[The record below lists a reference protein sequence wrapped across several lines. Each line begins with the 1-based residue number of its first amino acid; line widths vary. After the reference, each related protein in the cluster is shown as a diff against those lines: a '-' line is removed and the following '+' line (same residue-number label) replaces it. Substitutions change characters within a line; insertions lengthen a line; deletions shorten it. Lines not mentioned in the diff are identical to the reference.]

1 VYYEYLISFI
11 LSFIVAFSATPIA
24 RKIAFKWGAIDVP
37 RDDRRMHKK
46 PIARLGGIA
55 IIAGFLIAVLFNS
68 FSAYISTNSSFRPN
82 IQFIGFLVGILI
94 ITSIGIIDDI
104 RQIKAR
110 YKLVF
115 QLAAAFIVVLTGT
128 SIPRLTNPFIT
139 SGMSELNPIVSYV
152 ITVLW
157 IVGITNAINFIDG
170 LDGLAAGVSTIA
182 SLSLFFVSVIT
193 ERWDIA
199 IITAALAGS
208 TMGFLPYN
216 FNPAKI
222 FMGDT
227 GSNFLGFTLGV
238 ISIQGTLKAYA
249 AFAIAIPLLVLG
261 LPLFD
266 TAFAIVRRLIQRKPI
281 MEADR
286 GHLHHRLIDMGLSQ
300 KQSVVVMYTVSAA
313 LGLCA
318 IVLADKGALSAII
331 LVVSVSVFVIGGAR
345 YMSELSN
352 GDDSGNGEKKDNQ
365 LLGDKNDKI
374 QNPEKI
380 VENDNSQR
388 EDVSSEL
395 L

>member
-1 VYYEYLISFI
+1 
-11 LSFIVAFSATPIA
+11 
-24 RKIAFKWGAIDVP
+24 
-37 RDDRRMHKK
+37 
-46 PIARLGGIA
+46 
-55 IIAGFLIAVLFNS
+55 
-68 FSAYISTNSSFRPN
+68 
-82 IQFIGFLVGILI
+82 
-94 ITSIGIIDDI
+94 
-104 RQIKAR
+104 
-110 YKLVF
+110 
-115 QLAAAFIVVLTGT
+115 
-128 SIPRLTNPFIT
+128 
-139 SGMSELNPIVSYV
+139 
-152 ITVLW
+152 
-157 IVGITNAINFIDG
+157 
-170 LDGLAAGVSTIA
+170 
-182 SLSLFFVSVIT
+182 VSVIT